1 MKRHNV
7 LSMSWVLNSEAHLLT
22 RQLTWGTVTW
32 NCEFEFSWNQ
42 VLKCGKRNNR
52 VKTSLSLDIPAVVY
66 PSEEFYSWDSGAAKL
81 GKKKLKKI
89 FIFPLQDK

>member
-7 LSMSWVLNSEAHLLT
+7 LSMSWVLNSEARLLT
-22 RQLTWGTVTW
+22 EQLTWGTVTW

-52 VKTSLSLDIPAVVY
+52 VKTSLSLDIPGCGLSIRVVLQ
-66 PSEEFYSWDSGAAKL
+66 L
-81 GKKKLKKI
+81 G
-89 FIFPLQDK
+89 FWGS